1 MFANPSLAEWV
12 MIALDFYI
20 CVILTIEYFWGRS
33 DSDLKNEAKK
43 KTKMRRERYQFESL
57 NVDEHK

>member
-1 MFANPSLAEWV
+1 MQVREWL
-12 MIALDFYI
+12 MILLDFYI

-43 KTKMRRERYQFESL
+43 KTKIRRERYQFENL
-57 NVDEHK
+57 TTGEGR